1 MKRYLPAVFAA
12 FVLAAFSPGTAT
24 AELNINIGIGVPSK
38 KVMVVE
44 PPEVVVIPG
53 TYIYIAPDLD
63 EDVFFYRGHW
73 WKSHGRKWYRA
84 DDFGGPWMVISIG
97 NLPRGLR
104 ELPPHYRD
112 LPPGLERMP
121 PGHVKKHWKEW
132 EQERHWE
139 KRREWKEH
147 RRDHKEYRNNKEH
160 GNGHKK
166 HKHDD

>member
-1 MKRYLPAVFAA
+1 MRRYVPAIAA
-12 FVLAAFSPGTAT
+12 AVLFTAFSAGAAN
-24 AELNINIGIGVPSK
+24 AEVNINIGIGIPSK
-38 KVMVVE
+38 KVVVVE

-84 DDFGGPWMVISIG
+84 DDFGGPWIVISIG
-97 NLPRGLR
+97 NLPLGLR

-112 LPPGLERMP
+112 LPPGLERIP

-132 EQERHWE
+132 EEERHWE

-147 RRDHKEYRNNKEH
+147 KKEH
-160 GNGHKK
+160 WKEHREKQKEHRK